1 MKAELLTQE
10 FASDAVPNADGRLL
24 LDPGDTLALISRA
37 TEEGVPILGVRGVR
51 VAADRAGPAAG
62 SAAGS
67 AAEHAAD
74 YAAGV
79 AGGHGCW
86 VDADAFVRARR
97 GQGLA
102 FELTLGDDP
111 IEAV

>member
-1 MKAELLTQE
+1 MKADLLTQE

-24 LDPGDTLALISRA
+24 LDPSDTLALISRA

-51 VAADRAGPAAG
+51 VGGD
-62 SAAGS
+62 SAAPVPAPGS
-67 AAEHAAD
+67 ERGSEPAAD
-74 YAAGV
+74 YASGV

-86 VDADAFVRARR
+86 DDAEAFVRARR

-102 FELTLGDDP
+102 FEVRLGNDP